1 MSQIFVFM
9 AIVVGISKFF
19 LSTFDNLKIHLFC
32 ILVFQLF
39 RLTKETSID
48 SIQHKKSNKEKDLD
62 SFVNKTHIG
71 TYILTQADENI
82 KHY

>member
-19 LSTFDNLKIHLFC
+19 LSTFEIHLFC

>member
-19 LSTFDNLKIHLFC
+19 LSTFEIHLFY

>member
-9 AIVVGISKFF
+9 AIVVGISKFY
-19 LSTFDNLKIHLFC
+19 LSTFWNSSFC